1 MIFKQFSFLRLP
13 SSQNYRPRLPCPAP
27 ESWAGE
33 DDLLG
38 RWPLG
43 LLESR
48 IPDRGKNKW
57 KRQGQEWCS
66 CSWKVIT
73 QNGVV
78 KDERSRTRNT
88 LNYCEDFRVFWVR
101 CKYWRIEQ
109 RSSVACFPPPWL
121 RWWRRTKRV
130 LQLSEDEGGTTALI
144 PERQGRPLL
153 FPCVFLPFFLRPSL
167 LPQPPPPRV
176 WEIQRMGNTRFPSS
190 IICTSPPNLEIL
202 LCLRLL
208 PTQRARSSP
217 ALFLAQ
223 LLHALW
229 TVEE

>member
-1 MIFKQFSFLRLP
+1 MIFKQFSCLRLP

-27 ESWAGE
+27 ESWAGG
-33 DDLLG
+33 DDLPG

-48 IPDRGKNKW
+48 IPDRGKSKW

-109 RSSVACFPPPWL
+109 RRICGLLSTTLAAMMEKDQTCAAVKWGWGRDYCSNPRETRAPPSVSLCLSS
-121 RWWRRTKRV
+121 
-130 LQLSEDEGGTTALI
+130 
-144 PERQGRPLL
+144 
-153 FPCVFLPFFLRPSL
+153 FLP
-167 LPQPPPPRV
+167 
-176 WEIQRMGNTRFPSS
+176 
-190 IICTSPPNLEIL
+190 
-202 LCLRLL
+202 
-208 PTQRARSSP
+208 
-217 ALFLAQ
+217 
-223 LLHALW
+223 
-229 TVEE
+229 